1 MGKLNDDQM
10 EDYCKQ
16 VVELF
21 SYLTDKDLFA
31 EIYRNQLA
39 KRLLNQRSASDEHE
53 KLMITKLKQ
62 RCGSQFTSKME
73 GMLNDLNIG
82 VDHQAEFKEHYD
94 DKMESGTPTRM
105 EFTVQ
110 VL

>member
-1 MGKLNDDQM
+1 
-10 EDYCKQ
+10 
-16 VVELF
+16 
-21 SYLTDKDLFA
+21 
-31 EIYRNQLA
+31 
-39 KRLLNQRSASDEHE
+39 
-53 KLMITKLKQ
+53 
-62 RCGSQFTSKME
+62 ME

-110 VL
+110 VLTTGYWPSYPSFDAIMPPQMRLVSNTRFLPWTFSITSL